1 MFKFQ
6 YQNWKKRKNGK
17 KSSGLRNGTIRG
29 LQIGTGFRYY
39 KSGQEGLQKDTALE
53 ISNWLNKITNR
64 GNKNFILGQILQI
77 YT

>member
-1 MFKFQ
+1 MFKLQ

-17 KSSGLRNGTIRG
+17 KFSGLRNGTIRG

-39 KSGQEGLQKDTALE
+39 KSGQEGLQKDAALE

-77 YT
+77 CT